1 MKLLSFTI
9 PNNDQNIGFRSL
21 RPGFEMTFH
30 SELGKNTMIKF
41 NPFCFAGLNGSGK
54 SNVLEALANI
64 FYHLDVMSA
73 RILPDSIKNEKNFK
87 RNECAV
93 DVFKLEYLIGLKNAP
108 SDSIESLTKVI
119 VTKDFGQEPKMHIKP
134 YPFDNNTESSNV
146 LFEAGEETSAPTKI
160 FLPDHVVGY
169 SSGENELLSLPFIKS
184 RFLQL
189 DEYKEATKAKIR
201 EYNEPENS
209 LIYIDSDMSQAVLLS
224 CLLFENETTLKPLR
238 DANNTGILDI
248 RRFSIYLTYQKFDF
262 QDGVEN
268 VFKILEGFLIKP
280 DTKEELPKQIE
291 KLKQCAT
298 SWFDNGDG
306 LSMDFYV
313 NDATKEAFK
322 THFGS
327 AFELFQLFH
336 LFYILNNHFV
346 DKRNIEDVYQ
356 SKGNY
361 TDWKIP
367 VGGPADDAFYFLRY
381 YLIKQEKKSGKI
393 SDRLLRE
400 LSDGEHQFLHTTAI
414 CLMLK
419 SKRTLLL
426 LDEPETHFNPSWRA
440 KFIKI
445 LNDSIEASQ
454 DKIEKEENKRKPKTP
469 TNNIHLRKD
478 ILLTSHSPFIISD
491 CMPDNVVLF
500 ERNEDGIV
508 SATKVSE
515 LDNAFNTYGTS
526 VELILDKLFG
536 YNQSIGDLSF
546 SNIEAIDIDSANS
559 FEEIETAKSEL
570 RKLGESIE
578 KDMVLAQLN
587 KKIRDQKNAQNL

>member
-1 MKLLSFTI
+1 MKLLSFSI
-9 PNNDQNIGFRSL
+9 PKNDQNIGFRSL
-21 RPGFEMTFH
+21 KPGFKIVFH
-30 SELGKNTMIKF
+30 SELNESSMTKF
-41 NPFCFAGLNGSGK
+41 SPFCFAGLNGSGK

-64 FYHLDVMSA
+64 FYHLEVMSA
-73 RILPDSIKNEKNFK
+73 RILPDSIRNQKNFK

-93 DVFKLEYLIGLKNAP
+93 DIFQLEYLIGLKNVP

-119 VTKDFGQEPKMHIKP
+119 ITKDFGQEPKMQIRSF
-134 YPFDNNTESSNV
+134 PFDDETKPSDV
-146 LFEAGEETSAPTKI
+146 LFEVVEGTSAPTKI

-189 DEYKEATKAKIR
+189 DEYKEATKSEVR

-224 CLLFENETTLKPLR
+224 CLLFENELTLASLR
-238 DANNTGILDI
+238 NVDNTGILGI
-248 RRFSIYLTYQKFDF
+248 RRFTIYLTHQRFDF
-262 QDGVEN
+262 QKEEDN
-268 VFKILEGFLIKP
+268 VFKVLEGTLIKSE
-280 DTKEELPKQIE
+280 TKEELPKQIE

-298 SWFDNGDG
+298 CWYDDGNGI
-306 LSMDFYV
+306 SIDFYV
-313 NDATKEAFK
+313 TEATKEAFK

-346 DKRNIEDVYQ
+346 NRTNIEDVYQ

-367 VGGPADDAFYFLRY
+367 VGGPADDAFYFLKY
-381 YLIKQEKKSGKI
+381 YLIKKEKKSGKV

-445 LNDSIEASQ
+445 LNDSIEASHE
-454 DKIEKEENKRKPKTP
+454 DEEEGKKKSKTP
-469 TNNIHLRKD
+469 INNIHLRKD

-500 ERNEDGIV
+500 ERNDDGAIT
-508 SATKVSE
+508 ATKVSE

-546 SNIEAIDIDSANS
+546 SDIEAIDIESANS
-559 FEEIETAKSEL
+559 LEEIEKVKSEL

-587 KKIRDQKNAQNL
+587 KKLRDKKDA

>member
-1 MKLLSFTI
+1 MKLLSFSI
-9 PNNDQNIGFRSL
+9 PKNKQDIGFRSL
-21 RPGFEMTFH
+21 KPGFEITFH
-30 SELGKNTMIKF
+30 SELNESTMSRF

-64 FYHLDVMSA
+64 FYHLEVISA
-73 RILPDSIKNEKNFK
+73 RILPDSIRNQENFK

-93 DVFKLEYLIGLKNAP
+93 NVFKLEYLIGLKDVP
-108 SDSIESLTKVI
+108 SDNIESLTKVTI
-119 VTKDFGQEPKMHIKP
+119 TKKIGQEPKMQIRP
-134 YPFDNNTESSNV
+134 YPFDTTTNPTMI
-146 LFEAGEETSAPTKI
+146 LFQAGEDKSAPTKI

-189 DEYKEATKAKIR
+189 DEYKEATKIGVR
-201 EYNEPENS
+201 EYKEPENS
-209 LIYIDSDMSQAVLLS
+209 LIYIDNDMSQAVLLA
-224 CLLFENETTLKPLR
+224 CLLFEDEATLASLR
-238 DANNTGILDI
+238 DVNNTGILGL
-248 RRFSIYLTYQKFDF
+248 RRFTIYLTYQHFDF
-262 QDGVEN
+262 QKEDEN
-268 VFKILEGFLIKP
+268 VFKILEGRLIKP
-280 DTKEELPKQIE
+280 ETQEELPKQIE
-291 KLKQCAT
+291 RLKQCAT
-298 SWFDNGDG
+298 CWYDDGDG
-306 LSMDFYV
+306 ISLDFYV
-313 NDATKEAFK
+313 NEATKEAFRE
-322 THFGS
+322 HFGN

-346 DKRNIEDVYQ
+346 KKENIEDVYQ
-356 SKGNY
+356 SKGSY

-367 VGGPADDAFYFLRY
+367 VGGPAEDAFYFLKY
-381 YLIKQEKKSGKI
+381 YLIKQEKRSNKI
-393 SDRLLRE
+393 FDRLLRE

-454 DKIEKEENKRKPKTP
+454 GKKEENESSKKSKVPE
-469 TNNIHLRKD
+469 NNIHLRKD

-491 CMPDNVVLF
+491 CMPDNVMLF
-500 ERNEDGIV
+500 ERNDDGAV
-508 SATKVSE
+508 TARKVSE

-526 VELILDKLFG
+526 VELILDKLFD

-546 SNIEAIDIDSANS
+546 SDIEAIDIST
-559 FEEIETAKSEL
+559 IETLEEVEKAKAEL

-587 KKIRDQKNAQNL
+587 KKIRDNNA

>member
-1 MKLLSFTI
+1 MKLLSFSI
-9 PNNDQNIGFRSL
+9 PKNKQNIGFRSL
-21 RPGFEMTFH
+21 KPGFEITFH
-30 SELGKNTMIKF
+30 NEWNESTMSRF

-64 FYHLDVMSA
+64 FYHLEVISA
-73 RILPDSIKNEKNFK
+73 RILPDSIRNQENFK
-87 RNECAV
+87 RSECAV
-93 DVFKLEYLIGLKNAP
+93 DVFKLEYLIGLKDVP
-108 SDSIESLTKVI
+108 SDNIESLTKVTI
-119 VTKDFGQEPKMHIKP
+119 TKQFGQEPKMQIRP
-134 YPFDNNTESSNV
+134 YPFDATTKPTSI
-146 LFEAGEETSAPTKI
+146 LFQAGRDKSAPTKI

-189 DEYKEATKAKIR
+189 DEYREATKTLIR
-201 EYNEPENS
+201 KYKEPENS
-209 LIYIDSDMSQAVLLS
+209 LIYIDNDMSQAVLLA
-224 CLLFENETTLKPLR
+224 CLLFENETTLAPLI
-238 DANNTGILDI
+238 DVNNTGILGL
-248 RRFSIYLTYQKFDF
+248 RRFTIYLTYQHFDF
-262 QDGVEN
+262 QKEGEN
-268 VFKILEGFLIKP
+268 VFKILEGKLIEP
-280 DTKEELPKQIE
+280 ETNEELPKQIE

-298 SWFDNGDG
+298 CWYQDG
-306 LSMDFYV
+306 GGISLDFYV
-313 NDATKEAFK
+313 NKATKDAFK
-322 THFGS
+322 AHFDS

-336 LFYILNNHFV
+336 LFYVLNSHFV
-346 DKRNIEDVYQ
+346 DRSNIEDVYQ
-356 SKGNY
+356 SKGSY

-367 VGGPADDAFYFLRY
+367 VGGPSDDAFYFLEY
-381 YLIKQEKKSGKI
+381 YLIKREKKSNKI

-454 DKIEKEENKRKPKTP
+454 GKKEEKESGEKSKVPE
-469 TNNIHLRKD
+469 NNIHLRKD
-478 ILLTSHSPFIISD
+478 VLLTSHSPFIISD
-491 CMPDNVVLF
+491 CMPDNVMLF
-500 ERNEDGIV
+500 ERNDDGAV
-508 SATKVSE
+508 TAKKVSE
-515 LDNAFNTYGTS
+515 LDNSFNTYGTS
-526 VELILDKLFG
+526 VELILDRLFG

-546 SNIEAIDIDSANS
+546 ADIDAIDVESTNS
-559 FEEIETAKSEL
+559 TEEIERAKASL

-587 KKIRDQKNAQNL
+587 KKIRNIKDA

>member
-1 MKLLSFTI
+1 MKLLSFSI
-9 PNNDQNIGFRSL
+9 PKNDQKIGFRSL
-21 RPGFEMTFH
+21 KPGFKIIFHNELNESSMT
-30 SELGKNTMIKF
+30 KF
-41 NPFCFAGLNGSGK
+41 SPFCFAGLNGSGK

-64 FYHLDVMSA
+64 FYHLEVMSA
-73 RILPDSIKNEKNFK
+73 RILPDSIRNQKNFK

-93 DVFKLEYLIGLKNAP
+93 DVFKLEYLIGLKNVP
-108 SDSIESLTKVI
+108 SDSIKSLTKVTI
-119 VTKDFGQEPKMHIKP
+119 TKFLGQEPKMQIKP
-134 YPFDNNTESSNV
+134 FPFDDETKSSDV
-146 LFEAGEETSAPTKI
+146 LFEVGEENSAPTKI

-189 DEYKEATKAKIR
+189 DEFKEATKSEIR
-201 EYNEPENS
+201 EYKEPENS

-224 CLLFENETTLKPLR
+224 CLLFENESTLASLR
-238 DANNTGILDI
+238 DIDNTGILGI
-248 RRFSIYLTYQKFDF
+248 RRFTIYLTYQKFDF
-262 QDGVEN
+262 QKEAES
-268 VFKILEGFLIKP
+268 VFKVLEGILIKP
-280 DTKEELPKQIE
+280 ETKEELPKQIE

-298 SWFDNGDG
+298 CWYDDGDG
-306 LSMDFYV
+306 ISIDFYV
-313 NDATKEAFK
+313 NEATKDAFK

-346 DKRNIEDVYQ
+346 NRTNIEDVYQ

-361 TDWKIP
+361 THWKIP
-367 VGGPADDAFYFLRY
+367 VGGPADDAFYFLKY
-381 YLIKQEKKSGKI
+381 YLIKQEKKSEKI

-454 DKIEKEENKRKPKTP
+454 ENEKKDKKKSETSI
-469 TNNIHLRKD
+469 NNIHLRKD

-500 ERNEDGIV
+500 ERNDDGAI

-546 SNIEAIDIDSANS
+546 SDIEAIDIESANS
-559 FEEIETAKSEL
+559 LEEIEKVKSEL

-587 KKIRDQKNAQNL
+587 NKIRNRKDA

>member
-1 MKLLSFTI
+1 MKLLSFSI
-9 PNNDQNIGFRSL
+9 PKNDQNIGFRSL
-21 RPGFEMTFH
+21 KPGFKIIFH
-30 SELGKNTMIKF
+30 SELSESSMTKF
-41 NPFCFAGLNGSGK
+41 SPFCFAGLNGSGK

-64 FYHLDVMSA
+64 FYHLEVMSA
-73 RILPDSIKNEKNFK
+73 RILPDSIRNQKNFK

-93 DVFKLEYLIGLKNAP
+93 DVFKLEYLIGLKNVP
-108 SDSIESLTKVI
+108 SDSIESLTKVTI
-119 VTKDFGQEPKMHIKP
+119 TKDFGQEPKMQIKP
-134 YPFDNNTESSNV
+134 FPFDVEAKSSGV
-146 LFEAGEETSAPTKI
+146 LFEVGEENSAPTKI

-189 DEYKEATKAKIR
+189 DEYKEATKSGVR
-201 EYNEPENS
+201 EYKEPENS
-209 LIYIDSDMSQAVLLS
+209 LIYIDSDMSQAVLLC
-224 CLLFENETTLKPLR
+224 CLLFENEFTLASLR
-238 DANNTGILDI
+238 EVDNTGILGI
-248 RRFSIYLTYQKFDF
+248 RRFTIYLTYQKFNF
-262 QDGVEN
+262 QNETES
-268 VFKILEGFLIKP
+268 VFKVLEGTIIKP
-280 DTKEELPKQIE
+280 ETKEDLPKQIE

-298 SWFDNGDG
+298 CWYDDGDG
-306 LSMDFYV
+306 ISIDFYV
-313 NDATKEAFK
+313 TEATKEAFK

-346 DKRNIEDVYQ
+346 DNANIEDVYQ

-367 VGGPADDAFYFLRY
+367 VGGPADDAFYFLKY
-381 YLIKQEKKSGKI
+381 YLIKQEKKSEKI
-393 SDRLLRE
+393 FDRLLRE

-445 LNDSIEASQ
+445 LNDSIEASREKVEN
-454 DKIEKEENKRKPKTP
+454 DDNGEKSKIPI
-469 TNNIHLRKD
+469 NNIHLRKD

-500 ERNEDGIV
+500 ERNDDGAI

-546 SNIEAIDIDSANS
+546 SDIEAIDIESANS
-559 FEEIETAKSEL
+559 LEEIEKVKSEL

-587 KKIRDQKNAQNL
+587 NKIRNRKDA

>member
-1 MKLLSFTI
+1 MKLLSFSI
-9 PNNDQNIGFRSL
+9 PENIENIGFRSL
-21 RPGFEMTFH
+21 KPGFEIYFH
-30 SELGKNTMIKF
+30 NEWSKVSMSRF
-41 NPFCFAGLNGSGK
+41 SPFCFAGLNGSGK

-64 FYHLDVMSA
+64 FYHLEVMSA
-73 RILPDSIKNEKNFK
+73 RILPDSLRNQENFK
-87 RNECAV
+87 RNECVV
-93 DVFKLEYLIGLKNAP
+93 DVFKLEYLIGLKDTP
-108 SDSIESLTKVI
+108 SESIESLTKVVI
-119 VTKDFGQEPKMHIKP
+119 TKVSRQEPKMHVKP
-134 YPFDNNTESSNV
+134 YPFDDETITSEI
-146 LFEAGEETSAPTKI
+146 FFRAGDDSSAPTKS
-160 FLPDHVVGY
+160 FLPDHVIGY

-189 DEYKEATKAKIR
+189 DEFKEATKTGIR
-201 EYNEPENS
+201 QYQEPENS
-209 LIYIDSDMSQAVLLS
+209 LIYIDNDMSQAVLLV
-224 CLLFENETTLKPLR
+224 CLLLESETTLAPLR
-238 DANNTGILDI
+238 DVNNTGILGL
-248 RRFSIYLTYQKFDF
+248 RRFTIYLTYQHFDF
-262 QDGVEN
+262 QEDDET
-268 VFKILEGFLIKP
+268 VFKILEGTLIRP
-280 DTKEELPKQIE
+280 ETSEELPKQIE

-298 SWFDNGDG
+298 CWYEDGDG
-306 LSMDFYV
+306 ISLDYYV
-313 NDATKEAFK
+313 NNATKDAFK
-322 THFGS
+322 AHFGN

-346 DKRNIEDVYQ
+346 KKENVEDVYR

-367 VGGPADDAFYFLRY
+367 VGGPADDAFYFLKY
-381 YLIKQEKKSGKI
+381 YLIKQEKKSNKI
-393 SDRLLRE
+393 FDLLLRD

-454 DKIEKEENKRKPKTP
+454 EKVEENIEDKSKLLKS
-469 TNNIHLRKD
+469 NIHLRKD

-500 ERNEDGIV
+500 ERKDDGAV
-508 SATKVSE
+508 TARKVSE

-536 YNQSIGDLSF
+536 YNQSIGDLSY
-546 SNIEAIDIDSANS
+546 SDIEAIDVKSANS
-559 FEEIETAKSEL
+559 VDEIEKVKAEL
-570 RKLGESIE
+570 RKFGESIE

-587 KKIRDQKNAQNL
+587 KKIRNKRDA

>member
-1 MKLLSFTI
+1 MKLLSFSI
-9 PNNDQNIGFRSL
+9 PKNDQNIGFRSL
-21 RPGFEMTFH
+21 KPEFKIFFH
-30 SELGKNTMIKF
+30 SELSESSMTKF
-41 NPFCFAGLNGSGK
+41 SPFCFAGLNGSGK

-64 FYHLDVMSA
+64 FYHLEVMSA
-73 RILPDSIKNEKNFK
+73 RVLPDSIRNQKNFK

-93 DVFKLEYLIGLKNAP
+93 DVFKLEYLIGLKNVP
-108 SDSIESLTKVI
+108 SESIESLTKVTI
-119 VTKDFGQEPKMHIKP
+119 TKDFGQEPKMKIKP
-134 YPFDNNTESSNV
+134 YPFDDETKPSDV
-146 LFEAGEETSAPTKI
+146 LFEVGERTSAPTKI

-189 DEYKEATKAKIR
+189 DEYKEAAKSEVR

-224 CLLFENETTLKPLR
+224 CLLFENESTLASLR
-238 DANNTGILDI
+238 DVDNTGILGI
-248 RRFSIYLTYQKFDF
+248 RRFTIYLTYQKFDF
-262 QDGVEN
+262 QKEAES
-268 VFKILEGFLIKP
+268 VFKVLEGTLIKP
-280 DTKEELPKQIE
+280 ETKEELPKQIE

-298 SWFDNGDG
+298 CWYDDGNGI
-306 LSMDFYV
+306 SIDFYV
-313 NDATKEAFK
+313 NESTRHAFK

-346 DKRNIEDVYQ
+346 NRTNIEDVYQ

-367 VGGPADDAFYFLRY
+367 VGGPTDDAFYFLKY

-454 DKIEKEENKRKPKTP
+454 EHEEKDKKKSKTAS
-469 TNNIHLRKD
+469 NNIHLRKD

-500 ERNEDGIV
+500 ERSNDGAIT
-508 SATKVSE
+508 ATKVSE

-546 SNIEAIDIDSANS
+546 SDIEAIDIESANS
-559 FEEIETAKSEL
+559 LEEIEKVKSEL

-587 KKIRDQKNAQNL
+587 NKIRNRKDA

>member
-1 MKLLSFTI
+1 MKLLYFSI
-9 PNNDQNIGFRSL
+9 PKNEKNLGFRSL
-21 RPGFEMTFH
+21 KPGFEIRFH
-30 SELGKNTMIKF
+30 SELAEDGISRF
-41 NPFCFAGLNGSGK
+41 SPFCFAGLNGSGK

-64 FYHLDVMSA
+64 FYHLEVMSA
-73 RILPDSIKNEKNFK
+73 RILPDSIRNQENFK
-87 RNECAV
+87 RSECAV
-93 DVFKLEYLIGLKNAP
+93 DVFKLEYMIGLKDVP
-108 SDSIESLTKVI
+108 SVNIEGLIKVSIIKAL
-119 VTKDFGQEPKMHIKP
+119 GQEPTMQIKP
-134 YPFDNNTESSNV
+134 YPFDDGKPWSDIEFKT
-146 LFEAGEETSAPTKI
+146 GEDKSAPTKS
-160 FLPDHVVGY
+160 FLPDHVIGY

-189 DEYKEATKAKIR
+189 DEFKEATKEGVR
-201 EYNEPENS
+201 QYQEPENS
-209 LIYIDSDMSQAVLLS
+209 LIYIDNDMSQAVLLA
-224 CLLFENETTLKPLR
+224 CLLLEGKETLAPLA
-238 DANNTGILDI
+238 DENNTGILGL
-248 RRFSIYLTYQKFDF
+248 RRFTIYLTYQIFNF
-262 QDGVEN
+262 QNEN
-268 VFKILEGFLIKP
+268 ESLFKILEGKLL
-280 DTKEELPKQIE
+280 DSETREELPKQIE

-298 SWFDNGDG
+298 CWFDDGNGISLDY
-306 LSMDFYV
+306 FV
-313 NDATKEAFK
+313 NNATKDAFK

-336 LFYILNNHFV
+336 LFYILNNHFI
-346 DKRNIEDVYQ
+346 KKETIEDVYQ

-367 VGGPADDAFYFLRY
+367 VGGPSDDAFYFLKY
-381 YLIKQEKKSGKI
+381 YLIKKEKKSSKI
-393 SDRLLRE
+393 FDLLLRD

-440 KFIKI
+440 KLIKI

-454 DKIEKEENKRKPKTP
+454 KEDKETSKSPKE
-469 TNNIHLRKD
+469 NIHLRKD

-500 ERNEDGIV
+500 ERQDDGAV
-508 SATKVSE
+508 TAKKVSE
-515 LDNAFNTYGTS
+515 LENTFNTYGTS

-546 SNIEAIDIDSANS
+546 SDIEAINVESANS
-559 FEEIETAKSEL
+559 DDEIEGVKVKL

-587 KKIRDQKNAQNL
+587 KKIRDKNNA